1 MWVHPGWT
9 IEGHRA
15 HLGVVTLRLLVVRLP
30 GKRAANEVRRAPLYP
45 QFRSPQTANQK
56 HDVFQQP
63 LASFCRE
70 SQNNRIKAGVR
81 AFFPLDFF
89 HFFSFFS

>member
-15 HLGVVTLRLLVVRLP
+15 HLAVVTLRLLVVRLP

-63 LASFCRE
+63 LARS
-70 SQNNRIKAGVR
+70 NVR
-81 AFFPLDFF
+81 FVGNPEVLQRC
-89 HFFSFFS
+89 